1 MTGLKFLRSAVGNF
15 PDHLEELMECANY
28 VRFTQLCKRGPL
40 RVGDKPNISD
50 LPLFH
55 PETGKL
61 RVQAFT
67 NQQGAKEHL
76 IDWLQPDKPLV
87 VLASSYT

>member
-1 MTGLKFLRSAVGNF
+1 MELKKVGQLFLFLTILKGVNFLRAAVGNF

-40 RVGDKPNISD
+40 RVGDKPDISS

-55 PETGKL
+55 PQTG
-61 RVQAFT
+61 
-67 NQQGAKEHL
+67 
-76 IDWLQPDKPLV
+76 
-87 VLASSYT
+87 VLLPH